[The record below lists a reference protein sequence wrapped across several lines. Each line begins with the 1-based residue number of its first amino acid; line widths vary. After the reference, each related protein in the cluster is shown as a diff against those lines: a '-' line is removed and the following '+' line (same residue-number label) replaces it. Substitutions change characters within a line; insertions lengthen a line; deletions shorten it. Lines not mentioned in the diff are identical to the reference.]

1 LGGLYIFKNS
11 KFYKEHFE
19 SFKNLK
25 LSSVDWLKGKPKWY
39 LAENIKLNKN
49 IKKYL
54 KLNKLLY
61 FDSDLDLLEYYK
73 KNNKK

>member
-1 LGGLYIFKNS
+1 M
-11 KFYKEHFE
+11 
-19 SFKNLK
+19 
-25 LSSVDWLKGKPKWY
+25 
-39 LAENIKLNKN
+39 N